1 MSERIVAYLKVIAAM
16 TIVGSSVVAGK
27 ILIQTMPIF
36 LASELRFLVAS
47 LILVPLLIYKE
58 GIPSLSKRD
67 IVILFFNL

>member
-47 LILVPLLIYKE
+47 
-58 GIPSLSKRD
+58 
-67 IVILFFNL
+67 